1 METRRRSGKAKSVS
15 NGQITMHSESG
26 IWEKVVSSI
35 RFKYLA
41 TDAAVSQSAT
51 VPETWWNELNLELQI
66 FYAIGVIALLVLLIQ
81 LALSV
86 FGGMDDSYEIGHGD
100 HGSGLSFF
108 SIRGV
113 TAFFTGFG
121 WSGVIALKA
130 GFGVIAAISIGSIV
144 GFLLMLGI
152 FLLMKSM
159 LRLQSSGTLDFTNAV
174 GKIGTV
180 YVTVPADKK
189 AGGQVELLIQGRLT
203 MADALSRGTEPLR
216 PGTKVTIV
224 EKIGHSTLIVEP
236 LL

>member
-1 METRRRSGKAKSVS
+1 MLCDNRKRVAC
-15 NGQITMHSESG
+15 
-26 IWEKVVSSI
+26 
-35 RFKYLA
+35 FKYLA
-41 TDAAVSQSAT
+41 SDARVFQSAT

-66 FYAIGVIALLVLLIQ
+66 FYAIGIVALLVLMIQ
-81 LALSV
+81 LVLSI
-86 FGGMDDSYEIGHGD
+86 FGGMDDGYDVGHGD

-113 TAFFTGFG
+113 TAFFVGFG

-130 GFGVIAAISIGSIV
+130 GFGVIGAIAV
-144 GFLLMLGI
+144 GTGVGVLLMAGI

-159 LRLQSSGTLDFTNAV
+159 LRLQSNGTLDFANAI
-174 GKIGTV
+174 GKVGTV
-180 YVTVPADKK
+180 YVTIPADKK

>member
-1 METRRRSGKAKSVS
+1 M
-15 NGQITMHSESG
+15 
-26 IWEKVVSSI
+26 
-35 RFKYLA
+35 
-41 TDAAVSQSAT
+41 
-51 VPETWWNELNLELQI
+51 PETWWNELNLELQI
-66 FYAIGVIALLVLLIQ
+66 FYAIGIVALLVLMIQ
-81 LALSV
+81 LVLSI
-86 FGGMDDSYEIGHGD
+86 FGGMDDGYDVGHGD

-113 TAFFTGFG
+113 TAFFVGFG

-130 GFGVIAAISIGSIV
+130 GFGVIGAIAV
-144 GFLLMLGI
+144 GTGVGVLLMAGI

-159 LRLQSSGTLDFTNAV
+159 LRLQSNGTLDFANAI
-174 GKIGTV
+174 GKVGTV
-180 YVTVPADKK
+180 YVTIPADKK

-236 LL
+236 LP